1 MIDGNVPWRMH
12 EAAVIQERGAAQ
24 FRYGN
29 TPLSCGGRE
38 QNVQEERD
46 VTRLSVKQTD
56 REMEREREKCGVFN
70 YLKSMGRYNFNSQ

>member
-38 QNVQEERD
+38 QNVQEEQD
-46 VTRLSVKQTD
+46 VTWLSVTQTD
-56 REMEREREKCGVFN
+56 REMERESVASLITLHLWEGTTSVHSK
-70 YLKSMGRYNFNSQ
+70 

>member
-38 QNVQEERD
+38 QNVQEEQD
-46 VTRLSVKQTD
+46 VAWLSVNQTD
-56 REMEREREKCGVFN
+56 REMERESVVSLITLNLWEGTTSIHSK
-70 YLKSMGRYNFNSQ
+70 

>member
-1 MIDGNVPWRMH
+1 M
-12 EAAVIQERGAAQ
+12 IQERGAAQ

-46 VTRLSVKQTD
+46 VTWLSVNQTD
-56 REMEREREKCGVFN
+56 RQTGRGRVRKTGVPG
-70 YLKSMGRYNFNSQ
+70 L